1 MECAIMGSETM
12 GRVTVRAIVENLEDQ
27 VLAEGGSRKKSE
39 VRRVEILDA
48 LVDTGASNLSMP
60 SDLIQKLGLK
70 LYRHRRTMT
79 VGGPRQT
86 GVYSAVRLTIQD
98 RDCIVEVNELPDGCP
113 VLIGQ
118 IPLEAMDW
126 VVDPNS
132 QRLIGNPAHGGEW
145 TIEQY

>member
-1 MECAIMGSETM
+1 MRSETM

-39 VRRVEILDA
+39 VRRVEVPDA

-60 SDLIQKLGLK
+60 SDLIQKLGFK

-79 VGGPRQT
+79 AGRPRQT

-98 RDCIVEVNELPDGCP
+98 RDCIVEVNELPPTAALCLSDRFRWKRW
-113 VLIGQ
+113 IGSSTQ
-118 IPLEAMDW
+118 TPSD
-126 VVDPNS
+126 
-132 QRLIGNPAHGGEW
+132 
-145 TIEQY
+145 